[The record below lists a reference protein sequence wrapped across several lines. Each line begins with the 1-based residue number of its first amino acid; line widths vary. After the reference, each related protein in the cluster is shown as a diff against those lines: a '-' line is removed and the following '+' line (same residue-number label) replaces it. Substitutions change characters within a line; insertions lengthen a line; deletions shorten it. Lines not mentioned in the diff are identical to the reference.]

1 MYIKHDTLAI
11 DSIQFKRVRLPT
23 PIPLLTKIY
32 TMNIKIKKLSEQA
45 VIPVRAHNTDA
56 GYDLT
61 ATRITTELNEC
72 GQLVIVYH
80 TDLAVEI
87 PEGYAGFLFPRS
99 SVSKKSL
106 RLSNCVGVIDAGYRG
121 EIMAKFNSTTDV
133 VPAVY
138 KEGEKIAQL
147 VIIKVESITFEEA
160 ELEDTERGEGG
171 FGSTDNISAGNVSIE
186 SFEDKEA
193 STNSEETT
201 DQAAGVEGIPEQ
213 V

>member
-1 MYIKHDTLAI
+1 ME
-11 DSIQFKRVRLPT
+11 V
-23 PIPLLTKIY
+23 
-32 TMNIKIKKLSEQA
+32 KIKKLSEQA
-45 VIPVRAHNTDA
+45 VMPMRAHDTDA

-80 TDLAVEI
+80 TDIAIEI
-87 PEGYAGFLFPRS
+87 PTGYAGFLFPRS
-99 SVSKKSL
+99 SVSRKSL
-106 RLSNCVGVIDAGYRG
+106 RLSNCVGVIDSGYRG
-121 EIMAKFNSTTDV
+121 EVMAKFNSTTDV

-147 VIIKVESITFEEA
+147 VILKVEDIEFAEA
-160 ELEDTERGEGG
+160 ELDETERGEGG
-171 FGSTDNISAGNVSIE
+171 FGSTDKEISADTATEE

-193 STNSEETT
+193 SINSELAS
-201 DQAAGVEGIPEQ
+201 DQAAGDVNAPEQ

>member
-1 MYIKHDTLAI
+1 MKTIKWY
-11 DSIQFKRVRLPT
+11 SSMMQ
-23 PIPLLTKIY
+23 
-32 TMNIKIKKLSEQA
+32 IKIKKLSEQA
-45 VIPVRAHNTDA
+45 VIPVRAHDTDA

-80 TDLAVEI
+80 TDIAIEI
-87 PEGYAGFLFPRS
+87 PTGYAGFLFPRS
-99 SVSKKSL
+99 SVSRKSL
-106 RLSNCVGVIDAGYRG
+106 RLSNCVGVIDSGYRG
-121 EIMAKFNSTTDV
+121 EVMAKFNSTTDV

-147 VIIKVESITFEEA
+147 VILKVEDIEFAEA
-160 ELEDTERGEGG
+160 ELDETERGEGG
-171 FGSTDNISAGNVSIE
+171 FGSTDELSAGNVSTE

-201 DQAAGVEGIPEQ
+201 NQAAGDEDAPEQ
-213 V
+213 VK